1 MAGGLVDVIVTVKF
15 NGFISYLMVVC
26 VIVDRYLSELLSERN
41 KLGPFV
47 PVLPLC
53 YRLLNQGKLV
63 KLALLEFMASY
74 AVPSLLLPLQTHY
87 SIAYRF
93 FC

>member
-1 MAGGLVDVIVTVKF
+1 MAYSPSPSAPHSPHHLAGYRSAASAIVEQEK
-15 NGFISYLMVVC
+15 
-26 VIVDRYLSELLSERN
+26 YLSELLSERN

-74 AVPSLLLPLQTHY
+74 AVPRPFLPLQTHY
-87 SIAYRF
+87 SISL
-93 FC
+93 